1 MGHRR
6 RSCWRRQ
13 RRRGA
18 VKRLSVTR
26 GDKAALLERQGDQ
39 EWRMLE
45 PTKRAASAGRVDD
58 VLFGVR
64 GLKWKE
70 IVAPKGEDAAKYG
83 LDKPA
88 SEITLYRGDGTAIV
102 TLMLGKKDGD
112 RLYVQ
117 TKSAPAIYAVD
128 ARQLE
133 LPKIPEDF
141 QG

>member
-1 MGHRR
+1 M
-6 RSCWRRQ
+6 
-13 RRRGA
+13 
-18 VKRLSVTR
+18 
-26 GDKAALLERQGDQ
+26 LLERQGDQ

-45 PTKRAASAGRVDD
+45 PTRRAANASRVDD

-70 IVAPKGEDAAKYG
+70 IVAPKGEDPARYG

-88 SEITLYRGDGTAIV
+88 GEITLYRSDGTAIV
-102 TLMLGKKDGD
+102 TLMVGKKDGQ

-117 TKSAPAIYAVD
+117 TKSAPTIYAVE
-128 ARQLE
+128 AGQLE
-133 LPKIPEDF
+133 LPKVPEDF